1 MSVRFWP
8 SAHKLY
14 CSFSVR
20 EVRLCVRNCSNCLLE
35 KPLSDFY
42 IRRTGKRTGE
52 YYNHCKECQKSRGR
66 TYYANNHERQ
76 SKLSISRNRKNRK
89 KQRDFVNTLKN
100 FPCVDCGNIYPPCVM
115 DFDHRGEV
123 EKTGNIGSLVS
134 QAYFTIE
141 RLKKE
146 IEKCDLVCANC
157 HRIRTYN
164 RKTKTVVLLPV

>member
-1 MSVRFWP
+1 
-8 SAHKLY
+8 
-14 CSFSVR
+14 
-20 EVRLCVRNCSNCLLE
+20 
-35 KPLSDFY
+35 
-42 IRRTGKRTGE
+42 
-52 YYNHCKECQKSRGR
+52 
-66 TYYANNHERQ
+66 
-76 SKLSISRNRKNRK
+76 
-89 KQRDFVNTLKN
+89 
-100 FPCVDCGNIYPPCVM
+100 M

-146 IEKCDLVCANC
+146 IDKCDLVCANC